1 MTNNAWANF
10 NHKLLNK
17 LPNKNN
23 IKGIWEVIENN
34 TFEKFILFYLKFIT
48 V

>member
-17 LPNKNN
+17 NN

-34 TFEKFILFYLKFIT
+34 LFEKFILFYLKFIT